1 MKADFALLFES
12 RKYMKIAQTT
22 ETSERRLVRVRLY
35 KDAALRKQYVAT
47 IPRWR
52 RAPVGYFMSI
62 LFTGAAFAGTFLFHY
77 VPGVMTFPDSF
88 FILSVLLTALIWGVG
103 SAIFSLIL
111 STILIDYFFVAP
123 VGQINLYNWNG
134 ITQVLP
140 FIIAGLVIAFITG
153 QRERARLQSLAAE
166 QELQAYADELET
178 SNERLKEANSQ
189 LKDTDELKDRFL
201 SIASHELKTP
211 VTSIRGQAQ
220 LAIRRLARQKNVT
233 PEIEGMSTT
242 LEKINEQTTRLTS
255 LIDELLDVSSIRAG
269 KIELHKRDCEL
280 VALCQDVIEDQQLLS
295 GRTITLDAEPPVIH
309 LLADND
315 RLMQVVANLITN
327 AIKYSAQD
335 KPIAVCVR
343 QNETQARLEVQDS
356 GKGISEH
363 QLPHIFDTFYRTP
376 DAQASSKFGLG
387 LGLAIC
393 KDIVER
399 HGGRIWCESKIG
411 KGSTFFV
418 ELPKR

>member
-1 MKADFALLFES
+1 M
-12 RKYMKIAQTT
+12 RTAQTT
-22 ETSERRLVRVRLY
+22 KIPEQRLTRVRLY
-35 KDAALRKQYVAT
+35 KDVALRKQYAAT

-62 LFTGAAFAGTFLFHY
+62 LFVGAALLGTLFFRY
-77 VPGVMTFPDSF
+77 MPGVVVFSDSF
-88 FILSVLLTALIWGVG
+88 FILSVLLTALFWGVG
-103 SAIFSLIL
+103 AAIFSLVL
-111 STILIDYFFVAP
+111 SSVLINYFFVSP
-123 VGQINLYNWNG
+123 VGQLNLYNWNG
-134 ITQVLP
+134 VSQVLP
-140 FIIAGLVIAFITG
+140 FVIAGLVIALITG

-166 QELQAYADELET
+166 QELQAYAEELEA
-178 SNERLKEANSQ
+178 SNEKLKEVNHQ

-211 VTSIRGQAQ
+211 ITSIRGQAQ
-220 LAIRRLARQKNVT
+220 LAIRRLAKQKTST

-269 KIELHKRDCEL
+269 KVELHKRHCEL
-280 VALCQDVIEDQQLLS
+280 VSLCRGIIEDQQLLT
-295 GRTITLDAEPPVIH
+295 GRTIVLSAESPTINLSADCERLTQVI
-309 LLADND
+309 
-315 RLMQVVANLITN
+315 VNLVTN
-327 AIKYSAQD
+327 AIKYSPEGKLIKVSVQ
-335 KPIAVCVR
+335 
-343 QNETQARLEVQDS
+343 QEETHACIEVQDS
-356 GKGISEH
+356 GKGISEQ

-399 HGGRIWCESKIG
+399 HGGRIWCESKVG

-418 ELPKR
+418 ELPLE

>member
-1 MKADFALLFES
+1 
-12 RKYMKIAQTT
+12 MKIAQTT
-22 ETSERRLVRVRLY
+22 KTSEPRLVRVRLY
-35 KDAALRKQYVAT
+35 KDAALRKQYAAT

-52 RAPVGYFMSI
+52 RAPIGYFMSI
-62 LFTGAAFAGTFLFHY
+62 LFVGAAFAGTFLFHY
-77 VPGVMTFPDSF
+77 VLGVVVFSDAF

-103 SAIFSLIL
+103 SAIFSLAL

-123 VGQINLYNWNG
+123 VGAVNLYNWNG
-134 ITQVLP
+134 ISQVLP
-140 FIIAGLVIAFITG
+140 FVIAGLVIAFITG

-166 QELQAYADELET
+166 QELQAYAEELEA
-178 SNERLKEANSQ
+178 SNEKLKEVNHQ

-211 VTSIRGQAQ
+211 ITSIRGQAQ
-220 LAIRRLARQKNVT
+220 LALRRLSKQKNVT

-242 LEKINEQTTRLTS
+242 LGKINEQTTRLTS

-280 VALCQDVIEDQQLLS
+280 VSLCRDVIEDQQLLS
-295 GRTITLDAEPPVIH
+295 GRSISLNAEPPAIH
-309 LLADND
+309 LLADNE
-315 RLMQVVANLITN
+315 RLTQVVVNLITN
-327 AIKYSAQD
+327 AIKYSPD
-335 KPIAVCVR
+335 NKPIEVRVQQEETNVC
-343 QNETQARLEVQDS
+343 LEVQDS
-356 GKGISEH
+356 GRGISEQ

-399 HGGRIWCESKIG
+399 HGGRIWCESKVG

-418 ELPKR
+418 ELPLGE

>member
-1 MKADFALLFES
+1 
-12 RKYMKIAQTT
+12 MKIAQTT
-22 ETSERRLVRVRLY
+22 NTSEQRLVRVRLY
-35 KDAALRKQYVAT
+35 KDAALRKQYAAT

-52 RAPVGYFMSI
+52 RAPIGYFMSI
-62 LFTGAAFAGTFLFHY
+62 LFVGAALLGTFLFHY
-77 VPGVMTFPDSF
+77 IPGVVVFSDAF

-103 SAIFSLIL
+103 SAIFSLVL
-111 STILIDYFFVAP
+111 STVLIDYFFVAP
-123 VGQINLYNWNG
+123 VGQVNIYNWNG
-134 ITQVLP
+134 ISQILP
-140 FIIAGLVIAFITG
+140 FVIAGLVIAFITG

-178 SNERLKEANSQ
+178 SNEKLKEANHQ

-211 VTSIRGQAQ
+211 ITSIRGQAQ
-220 LAIRRLARQKNVT
+220 LALRRLAKQKNVT

-242 LEKINEQTTRLTS
+242 LGKINEQTTRLTS

-269 KIELHKRDCEL
+269 KVELHKRDCEL
-280 VALCQDVIEDQQLLS
+280 VSLCRDVIEDQQLLS
-295 GRTITLDAEPPVIH
+295 GRSISLDAESPVIH
-309 LLADND
+309 LLADNE
-315 RLMQVVANLITN
+315 RLTQVVVNLITN
-327 AIKYSAQD
+327 AIKYSSD
-335 KPIAVCVR
+335 NKPIEVRVR
-343 QNETQARLEVQDS
+343 QEETNVCLEVQDF
-356 GKGISEH
+356 GKGISEQ

-411 KGSTFFV
+411 KGSTFLV
-418 ELPKR
+418 ELPLGE